1 MRVAGAVFQVVHIA
15 AKLQQAVERPA
26 RQGGGQHGREQR
38 GKQAG
43 LVLRGK
49 AAQLRQALVADA
61 ALGRADRAQERRV
74 VIRVDPQPEPGAQ
87 VLDFSAVKKAGAARD
102 LVRNA
107 GAAQRFFKRLGH
119 VVGAVQDGKAAP
131 FGRRVAGRAQALDAG
146 DSAVGLVLFAVA
158 IDHAHRLALAQFRKQ
173 RFGEQLGVGANHI
186 VGGAQD
192 GAGGAVVLLQL
203 DHLQRGKV
211 QRQLFQVVQRGAAPA
226 VNALVVVAHGGE
238 VAAFAHQQ
246 FEQVVLCGVGVLVF
260 IDQHVAEQALPL
272 GAHLRKIAQQF
283 ERQADQ
289 VVKVHTLVSAQA
301 LFVARHDDGDAALV
315 VVLGLRQRLLGVQA
329 HVLPQADGPL
339 PLARRGRVGRATG
352 CVLDD
357 AVHIVGIQD
366 AELGFEAKHLAV
378 LAHHA
383 HAERVEG
390 ADQHVLGLAANQ
402 LLGALAHFGGCFVG
416 EGDGGNRFG
425 VHAAL
430 DQVGNLVRDD
440 ARLAR
445 AGAGQHQARAVG
457 VVDSLKL
464 GEVETG

>member
-26 RQGGGQHGREQR
+26 WQGGGQHGRKQR

-74 VIRVDPQPEPGAQ
+74 VVRIDPQPEPGAQ

-146 DSAVGLVLFAVA
+146 DGAVGLVLFAVA
-158 IDHAHRLALAQFRKQ
+158 IDHAHRLALAQLAEQ
-173 RFGEQLGVGANHI
+173 RFGEQLGVRANHV

-238 VAAFAHQQ
+238 MAAFAHQQ
-246 FEQVVLCGVGVLVF
+246 FEQVVLRSVGVLVF
-260 IDQHVAEQALPL
+260 VHQHMAEQVLPL
-272 GAHLRKIAQQF
+272 GAHLREVAQKL

-289 VVKVHTLVSAQA
+289 VVKVHALVGGQA
-301 LFVARHDDGDAALV
+301 LFVARHDHGNAALV
-315 VVLGLRQRLLGVQA
+315 VVLGLGQRLLGVHP

-339 PLARRGRVGRATG
+339 PLARGGSIGGAAGRVFQ
-352 CVLDD
+352 D
-357 AVHIVGIQD
+357 AGDVVGVQN
-366 AELGFEAKHLAV
+366 AELGFEAQRLAV
-378 LAHHA
+378 LPHHA

-390 ADQHVLGLAANQ
+390 ANQHVLRRAPDQ
-402 LLGALAHFGGCFVG
+402 LLGALAHLGGRLVG
-416 EGDGGNRFG
+416 EGDGGNRLG
-425 VHAAL
+425 VHATL
-430 DQVGNLVRDD
+430 DQVSDLVRDD

-445 AGAGQHQARAVG
+445 AGTGQHQARPVG